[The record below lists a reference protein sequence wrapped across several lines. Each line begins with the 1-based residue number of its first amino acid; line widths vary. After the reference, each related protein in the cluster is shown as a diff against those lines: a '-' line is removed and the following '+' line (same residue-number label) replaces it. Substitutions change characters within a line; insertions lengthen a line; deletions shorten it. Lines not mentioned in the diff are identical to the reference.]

1 MSADGSTVDLATY
14 DPIQA
19 ALMDEVCILVDRE
32 DRVTGKA
39 TKKVC
44 TSLITV
50 SSRNHTAFTF
60 SLALS

>member
-1 MSADGSTVDLATY
+1 MIQSAPDPTPVLMSADGSSVDLGTY

-39 TKKVC
+39 TKKIC
-44 TSLITV
+44 TYSL
-50 SSRNHTAFTF
+50 SSLH
-60 SLALS
+60 